1 MKRKIYSETVL
12 GIANQQERFELVK
25 TLSDKKLFREKL
37 HFFLAGFFEGE
48 GSLWTSI
55 VFSKCQLFGIQINF
69 GFSVYQHVCNR
80 SFLELFLFF
89 FKTGRIEKKSGSEN
103 VYQFV
108 INSQVILNTKVRA
121 FVDKYSSLLG
131 SKKDYSIFF
140 EVLELV
146 EVQKAHLSKLGLIE
160 IVKKVYSM
168 SSLKG
173 KRRKHSLEEV
183 LSVIESSAVQ
193 KSSETTC

>member
-1 MKRKIYSETVL
+1 MKRKTYSETVL

-25 TLSDKKLFREKL
+25 SLSDKKLFREKL

-48 GSLWTSI
+48 GSLWISVI
-55 VFSKCQLFGIQINF
+55 FSKYQKFGVQINF
-69 GFSVYQHVCNR
+69 GFSVYQHVCNK

-108 INSQVILNTKVRA
+108 INSRIVLSTKVR
-121 FVDKYSSLLG
+121 FFINKYSSLFG

-140 EVLELV
+140 EVLDLV
-146 EVQKAHLSKLGLIE
+146 EIQRAHLSKLGLIE

-173 KRRKHSLEEV
+173 KSRKRSLEEV
-183 LSVIESSAVQ
+183 LSMINS
-193 KSSETTC
+193 K

>member
-1 MKRKIYSETVL
+1 
-12 GIANQQERFELVK
+12 
-25 TLSDKKLFREKL
+25 
-37 HFFLAGFFEGE
+37 
-48 GSLWTSI
+48 
-55 VFSKCQLFGIQINF
+55 
-69 GFSVYQHVCNR
+69 
-80 SFLELFLFF
+80 LELFLFF